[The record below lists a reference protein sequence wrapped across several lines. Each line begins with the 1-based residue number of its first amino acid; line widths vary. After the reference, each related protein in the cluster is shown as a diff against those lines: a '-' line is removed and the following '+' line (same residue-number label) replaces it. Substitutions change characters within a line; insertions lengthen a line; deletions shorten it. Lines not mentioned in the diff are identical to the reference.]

1 MIEVE
6 NLSKI
11 YGSTLAIE
19 DVSFS
24 VGAGEILGFLG
35 PNGAGKT
42 TTMRILTGYLP
53 ASSGTAK
60 IAGYEVHQDSMAVRQ
75 RIGYLPETLPL
86 YPDMTVE
93 GYLHFVARLKLVSP
107 GDRSRQVYEAM
118 RRCNLMEK
126 DKVLIRKLSKGYR
139 QRVGIAQAIVH
150 NPPVIILDEPT
161 SALDPRQIIEVRN
174 LIKSLAGDHTVVLS
188 THILSE
194 ASATCTQVAIINR
207 GKMVAIDSQDNLMG
221 KLSQG
226 SGYELELET
235 DPEDKPRIVQIIQG
249 LKGVRSVE
257 TISTENP
264 PARHSYVLK
273 VLCET
278 EAELAP
284 QIVAAL
290 ASAEVN
296 LSEMRRT
303 RASLEDVFLQ
313 LTEEAETSSL
323 VLEEGDRYRADGEK
337 QPLADSEN
345 NSPEV
350 YAIAGDRSA
359 LPDTSEEPPA
369 TAEEPAEK
377 SAEVEEKADREQLAT
392 ATGSPATGSRRG
404 FFSWPWGRA
413 RATDKK
419 KETASGNSQ
428 ELITRDSIPSPGSL
442 EEGIDEPERE
452 AAYPSNLADSSAT
465 RSEESQLEATA
476 KNAEAKNAEELA
488 EKVSEVEEVDDSLKE
503 DLWKDSSG
511 SASGEI
517 ESKPEIGQK
526 NPEPEAAAGQGS
538 KPEEGPV
545 SFGEDKESGVASGE
559 IEAGQELESNLTS
572 SSQSPEESEDLE
584 YLEGYPAIDKKG
596 RGWFGWWPWGRR
608 SKTPPEPPEAD
619 EKIEPETNSET
630 PEKGAEKI
638 SAKPSNES

>member
-53 ASSGTAK
+53 ASRGTAK

-118 RRCNLMEK
+118 QRCNLMEK

-207 GKMVAIDSQDNLMG
+207 GKMVAMDSLDNMMG

-226 SGYELELET
+226 SGYELEIEEGLQEKT
-235 DPEDKPRIVQIIQG
+235 RIVQIIQD

-264 PARHSYVLK
+264 AKQDSYVLR

-290 ASAEVN
+290 GSAEVN

-313 LTEEAETSSL
+313 LTAEAESSSL
-323 VLEEGDRYRADGEK
+323 LLEEGDRDKADGEK
-337 QPLADSEN
+337 QPISDSEN
-345 NSPEV
+345 NSPEAK
-350 YAIAGDRSA
+350 AIAPEQSA
-359 LPDTSEEPPA
+359 LPDTADIERPEAGEEA
-369 TAEEPAEK
+369 AELEAKAEP
-377 SAEVEEKADREQLAT
+377 EQIV
-392 ATGSPATGSRRG
+392 PATGSRRG

-413 RATDKK
+413 KTTDKK
-419 KETASGNSQ
+419 KEAASGNSQ
-428 ELITRDSIPSPGSL
+428 ELIVRDSIPSPGSSS
-442 EEGIDEPERE
+442 EDSDEPARE
-452 AAYPSNLADSSAT
+452 VAYPSNLADESAT
-465 RSEESQLEATA
+465 RSEESELEATA
-476 KNAEAKNAEELA
+476 KNAEAKNIEELA
-488 EKVSEVEEVDDSLKE
+488 AKVSEAEETDDSLKE
-503 DLWKDSSG
+503 DLWRHSSG

-517 ESKPEIGQK
+517 ESKLEIGQN
-526 NPEPEAAAGQGS
+526 NPEPETADRQIPE
-538 KPEEGPV
+538 PEERPV
-545 SFGEDKESGVASGE
+545 SLEEDKESGVASRE
-559 IEAGQELESNLTS
+559 IEAGRELESNLSS
-572 SSQSPEESEDLE
+572 SSQSPKEPEKPEKPEKPEDS
-584 YLEGYPAIDKKG
+584 PATDNKG
-596 RGWFGWWPWGRR
+596 QGRFGWWPWGRR

-619 EKIEPETNSET
+619 EKIEPEASSDT
-630 PEKGAEKI
+630 PEEGADKI
-638 SAKPSNES
+638 SAKASNES